1 MWFFRLTE
9 KFDDFVIEIKV
20 VAYVPVSFS
29 EQCARSGDEGTGC
42 TSMCVCASCQA
53 PFSSSYV

>member
-42 TSMCVCASCQA
+42 M
-53 PFSSSYV
+53 